1 MLNRFHK
8 TPIVR
13 IEAFSPF
20 DLLLVNSII
29 EDRGQ
34 RIQEPPSARV
44 MTLVSYC
51 LVDTGIARHTKNR
64 VMNIIAGTVPL
75 SFGLDFGLPRR
86 MRHETIF
93 SKRCEKTGGHLWYR
107 RPVGA
112 GFR

>member
-34 RIQEPPSARV
+34 MIQEPPSARV
-44 MTLVSYC
+44 MTLVSNC

-64 VMNIIAGTVPL
+64 VMNIIAWKVNVIAGTLPL
-75 SFGLDFGLPRR
+75 SFGLDFGRPRH

-93 SKRCEKTGGHLWYR
+93 SKRCEKTGGR
-107 RPVGA
+107 CS
-112 GFR
+112 F